1 MAKTTTRRRWGL
13 STEAARSAARWP
25 GTFNPSE
32 RQPASE
38 PVGGCPRCGSVPS
51 TRTVARTRAACRG
64 SRAVRELVEYIAKA
78 LVDHPEQVRV
88 TQVEGTRSVILER
101 HAAPEDRGRVIG
113 KQGRIVGAIRTVLDV
128 ASSRGG
134 KRVTL
139 VVV

>member
-1 MAKTTTRRRWGL
+1 MT
-13 STEAARSAARWP
+13 
-25 GTFNPSE
+25 
-32 RQPASE
+32 
-38 PVGGCPRCGSVPS
+38 
-51 TRTVARTRAACRG
+51 
-64 SRAVRELVEYIAKA
+64 ELVEYIAEA

-88 TQVEGTRSVILER
+88 TPVEGTRSVILER